1 MNMNLNNKITQTD
14 IYILIYTNCN
24 GTSIKNISKNIE
36 ELVDQICKYSNEFVA
51 FHQAFNPNDL
61 DMLYDKISQYKQLEN
76 KIDVPLNLKYRN
88 NEIESIIVKFTPE
101 ILKKYS
107 APIRQ
112 FKNISSDNLKVLNK
126 KISNIIK
133 QRDKLYDERE
143 NIKFYIDSIS
153 SIVHNYKK

>member
-1 MNMNLNNKITQTD
+1 MNLNSKTTQTD

-36 ELVDQICKYSNEFVA
+36 ELADQIYKYSNEFVA

-61 DMLYDKISQYKQLEN
+61 DALYDKISQYKQLEN
-76 KIDVPLNLKYRN
+76 KINVPLNLKYRN
-88 NEIESIIVKFTPE
+88 NEIESIIIKFTPE
-101 ILKKYS
+101 LLKKYS

-112 FKNISSDNLKVLNK
+112 FKNVSNDNLKIVNK
-126 KISNIIK
+126 KILNLTKQLDRLNKERKNI
-133 QRDKLYDERE
+133 E
-143 NIKFYIDSIS
+143 FYIDSIS